1 MRRKIVRAVS
11 LKAKPS
17 NILTRQSP
25 FSCRS
30 QPPLILDLF
39 ENVTLAPHRPSRA
52 STISQTD
59 FPTLIVTRARD
70 LLFSLP
76 FQPLARP
83 NREESER
90 EGKIIL
96 RLTDLS
102 AACDAFKFSCN
113 VPLQIF
119 QICLCVILNSE
130 MSIQL
135 RFRVCRRVG
144 CLDTRQLF
152 NDTPLLQ
159 HHECTWCNALA
170 YIPTINSS

>member
-1 MRRKIVRAVS
+1 MARIHGREMVFPAARAVLRIS
-11 LKAKPS
+11 EIAEENRSCGFPQSKTKYHFDTAPS
-17 NILTRQSP
+17 SP

-30 QPPLILDLF
+30 HPPLILDLY

-83 NREESER
+83 NSEESER

-119 QICLCVILNSE
+119 QICSYAYVILNSE

-135 RFRVCRRVG
+135 RFHV
-144 CLDTRQLF
+144 L
-152 NDTPLLQ
+152 P
-159 HHECTWCNALA
+159 
-170 YIPTINSS
+170 

>member
-1 MRRKIVRAVS
+1 MKGVVTKRSVLQRKWQEFTAARWFFPRLAPSFASPKLRRKIVRAVS

-17 NILTRQSP
+17 NILTRLSP

-83 NREESER
+83 NSEESER

-102 AACDAFKFSCN
+102 AACLGR
-113 VPLQIF
+113 LQI
-119 QICLCVILNSE
+119 
-130 MSIQL
+130 QL
-135 RFRVCRRVG
+135 
-144 CLDTRQLF
+144 
-152 NDTPLLQ
+152 
-159 HHECTWCNALA
+159 
-170 YIPTINSS
+170 